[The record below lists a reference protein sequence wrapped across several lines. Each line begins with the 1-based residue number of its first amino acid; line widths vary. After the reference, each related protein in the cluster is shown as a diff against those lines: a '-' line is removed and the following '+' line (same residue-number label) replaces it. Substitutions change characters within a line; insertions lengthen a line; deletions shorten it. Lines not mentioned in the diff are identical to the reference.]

1 MNNNVYGGR
10 EVFVR
15 FKYIE
20 KAWKFSKSGTVVG
33 INDKGL
39 SRWYLGAT
47 PLMRSFILARL
58 TQDIWRIIIPE
69 RCTIIEKYG
78 RVPHSVKQLF
88 KLAIIMKAAPNVK
101 W

>member
-1 MNNNVYGGR
+1 M
-10 EVFVR
+10 FVKFR
-15 FKYIE
+15 YRE
-20 KAWKFSKSGTVVG
+20 KAWKFSKSGIAVG
-33 INDKGL
+33 IDDKGT

-58 TQDIWRIIIPE
+58 THGIWRIIIPE
-69 RCTIIEKYG
+69 RCTKIEKYD